1 MFFLKY
7 LLKQSKNK
15 DSGFMIPLIL
25 GFGLFMLAI
34 GLTSI
39 KMSSNSEV
47 SSKLQKRTQQATA
60 AAEMG
65 IGRIQA
71 IMDANR
77 TIAVYNDCA
86 SREVG
91 DANNNGKFE
100 ECLNTTA
107 VSWANATKI
116 VIPPEQS
123 NSCKTSSVGGEGQ
136 LINLAQTL
144 AWQKADPSDSS
155 KGQYRLISYT
165 YTPDPGV
172 SQFDTPGVGILEVEG
187 RTDQFESTSTNPNG
201 GVMNTGTARIRVE
214 IPIKKS
220 TKTTPFSQPGLWM
233 KFNVNADMDLQKVN
247 GSILLEDKTC
257 GGKGNPPVKITEA
270 KNIVPN
276 SGTLSTTPIG
286 MPSTPDLPPNNNL
299 YIITGDDVLP
309 KNKNSG
315 GESLP
320 RTGDL
325 PYQGAYHYLVPE
337 LGANGGGDFNIKS
350 TEKVILYVQGP
361 IKLGGS
367 VNKDSNLTP
376 ENLTI
381 YGNTTVTGNSGR
393 GGTNFKYGCDLSDK
407 SQCPTKIIDLSGTAD
422 IDAFI
427 LAPEAW
433 ACLNG
438 GGKPT
443 DPVITGFLWINQWT
457 GANITGQPSGLK
469 CTGKDQLV
477 IDTLNPATGK
487 PWPLPGSVS
496 SSLQDLVTVT
506 PQLAPTTSWEKL
518 ERK

>member
-47 SSKLQKRTQQATA
+47 SSKLQKRTQQAVA

-65 IGRIQA
+65 VGRIQA
-71 IMDANR
+71 LMDANR
-77 TIAVYNDCA
+77 TIAVYNDCV
-86 SREVG
+86 SRDETSG
-91 DANNNGKFE
+91 
-100 ECLNTTA
+100 ECDPNSGA
-107 VSWANATKI
+107 SWANATKI
-116 VIPPEQS
+116 VIPPAQS
-123 NSCKTSSVGGEGQ
+123 NSCKSSSVAGTSQ
-136 LINLAQTL
+136 LIDLAQSL
-144 AWQKADPSDSS
+144 EWENADPSDSS

-187 RTDQFESTSTNPNG
+187 RTNQFESTATNPDDE
-201 GVMNTGTARIRVE
+201 VMNTGTTRLRVE

-233 KFNVNADMDLQKVN
+233 KFNVNADMDLQKVK

-257 GGKGNPPVKITEA
+257 GGGGNPPVNITEA
-270 KNIVPN
+270 DNIVAN
-276 SGTLSTTPIG
+276 SGTLSTTPIA
-286 MPSTPDLPPNNNL
+286 MPSTPDLPPNNSL
-299 YIITGDDVLP
+299 YEITGDDVLP
-309 KNKNSG
+309 KNKASA

-350 TEKVILYVQGP
+350 DQKVVLYVQGP
-361 IKLGGS
+361 IKIGGS
-367 VNKDSNLTP
+367 INKDSNLTP

-393 GGTNFKYGCDLSDK
+393 DNTNFKYGCDLSDK
-407 SQCPTKIIDLSGTAD
+407 SQCPTKILDLSGTAD

-433 ACLNG
+433 GCLNG
-438 GGKPT
+438 GGKPSAT
-443 DPVITGFLWINQWT
+443 DPVITGFLWINQWMGDKIT
-457 GANITGQPSGLK
+457 GAPSGLT
-469 CTGKDQLV
+469 CTGKDQVV
-477 IDTLNPATGK
+477 IDTINPTTGE
-487 PWPLPGSVS
+487 PWPLPDSVT

-518 ERK
+518 ERE